1 MKKKIAVIRGGPSS
15 ENEVSMK
22 TGRTVIDE
30 LSKSHDIL
38 DIVIDKKG
46 VWVCQGREVKP
57 DVICRTC
64 DLVFNALHGEYGED
78 GQVQKILE
86 QTGVPFTGP
95 QKMAAALSMNKAQTK
110 EIYKQFGIK
119 TPLYKIVNR
128 TDADVN
134 KIAIEIFRTFTM
146 PVIIKP
152 VSLGSSVGISIAR
165 DYKTLVETL
174 ISLFIRFDQLLVEE
188 YIDGKEATV
197 AVIENFRNKSI
208 YSFLPVEIVIPSTS
222 QFFDYDAKYSG
233 KTQETCPGNFSPKES
248 ECMQNFAAKAHDALG
263 LRHYSRTDFIINP
276 RRGIYAI
283 ETNSLPGLTKESLL
297 PKSLE
302 PVGSNYKEFLD
313 HVVALALR
321 K

>member
-30 LSKSHDIL
+30 LGKDHDVL
-38 DIVIDKKG
+38 DIVIDKQG
-46 VWVCQGREVKP
+46 VWICQGREVKP

-78 GQVQKILE
+78 GQVQRILE

-95 QKMAAALSMNKAQTK
+95 RKMAAALSMNKAQTK

-128 TDADVN
+128 KDGDVN
-134 KIAIEIFRTFTM
+134 KIAIEIFRGFTM

-165 DYKTLVETL
+165 DYKTLLDTL

-188 YIDGKEATV
+188 YIQGKEATV
-197 AVIENFRNKSI
+197 AVVENFRGKYI
-208 YSFLPVEIVIPSTS
+208 YSFLPVEIRIPNTC
-222 QFFDYDAKYSG
+222 QFFDYEAKYSG
-233 KTQETCPGNFSPKES
+233 KTEEICPGSFSLEES
-248 ECMQNFAAKAHDALG
+248 KAMQDFAAKAHEALG
-263 LRHYSRTDFIINP
+263 LRHYSRTDFIINS

-297 PKSLE
+297 PKSLQ
-302 PVGSNYKEFLD
+302 PVGSNYKEFID
-313 HVVALALR
+313 HVVWLAL
-321 K
+321 KK